1 MLISIT
7 TCCYRYKYC
16 KNTKNFKYFDV
27 KYLSRRYVSQIRTKK
42 IEMTLNNLYRINIS
56 QVTCNLR

>member
-16 KNTKNFKYFDV
+16 KHNKKFKYFDV
-27 KYLSRRYVSQIRTKK
+27 KYLSGQYVSLICTKTSE
-42 IEMTLNNLYRINIS
+42 ITLNNLYRINIS
-56 QVTCNLR
+56 